1 MSKKLPPPLN
11 LSVVSQ
17 PGSRT
22 PKSRTPKRPVTPPH
36 PGDIT
41 GSTDS
46 LFDTDPMEPEPMI
59 SPTPLSTHAT
69 IGSAL
74 TRPATTPGSLTLPTP
89 KKSSPKKGPKKS
101 SPKKGPK
108 NKSPKNSKRKSP
120 KKGGPPKRKKSRS
133 RKSRSRKRRSRK
145 IKTKM
150 MRY

>member
-1 MSKKLPPPLN
+1 MPKKLPPPLN

-22 PKSRTPKRPVTPPH
+22 PKRAVTPPH

-41 GSTDS
+41 DSTDS

-74 TRPATTPGSLTLPTP
+74 TRPATTPVSLTLPTP
-89 KKSSPKKGPKKS
+89 KKSSPKKGPK
-101 SPKKGPK
+101 
-108 NKSPKNSKRKSP
+108 NKSPKNPKRKSP
-120 KKGGPPKRKKSRS
+120 KNPKRKKSRS
-133 RKSRSRKRRSRK
+133 RKRRSRKRRSRK